1 MSCSP
6 IFTTLLTAS
15 AFTPPNKSLLKESGV
30 RMPMSSKSSIYY
42 IHLILQ
48 MILCLAQCSW
58 PFDSYRDVP
67 CSSTSFQIF
76 SHYLLG
82 SFCTL
87 YLPVSVCTC
96 CYFTLHAASRSH
108 AGLEILSMWT
118 GHAEV
123 QLSLQHPLPHP
134 ATFFTCCAAAR
145 RPRRPAWVD
154 ACLWCV
160 I

>member
-30 RMPMSSKSSIYY
+30 LMSSKSSIHY

-48 MILCLAQCSW
+48 MNLCLAQCSW
-58 PFDSYRDVP
+58 PFDSYNDVP
-67 CSSTSFQIF
+67 CSHFLPDIFPLSFRQLLYST
-76 SHYLLG
+76 
-82 SFCTL
+82 
-87 YLPVSVCTC
+87 YLPVSVCAC
-96 CYFTLHAASRSH
+96 FYFTLHAASRSH

-118 GHAEV
+118 GHTEV

-134 ATFFTCCAAAR
+134 ATFFTCCTTAR
-145 RPRRPAWVD
+145 WPWRPAWVD